1 MRIKTCCVA
10 EPKTIGILGGMGPAA
25 TVDLF
30 DKLVRA
36 TDAATD
42 QDHLRIL
49 VDNNPRIPNRN
60 EAIAGRG
67 PSPVP
72 ALIAGA
78 QGLEREGADF
88 ILISCNTAHFF
99 APEIQ
104 AAIAIPIL
112 SMIEATVNT
121 AKARGAQRVGV
132 LAGTGCI
139 EARLYQDALE
149 RAGIEPLTHNA
160 EDQKRVMALIYRIK
174 GGDLSEASRSEARA
188 LAEVLIARGAEA
200 IVAGCTEAPLVLF
213 QRDVSIP
220 LLNSTDILVER
231 AIAFARQ

>member
-1 MRIKTCCVA
+1 VA

-36 TDAATD
+36 TNAPTD

-49 VDNNPRIPNRN
+49 IDNNPRIPNRN

-78 QGLEREGADF
+78 KGLEREGADF

-99 APEIQ
+99 AADIQ
-104 AAIAIPIL
+104 AAISIPIL
-112 SMIEATVNT
+112 NMIEAVVDA
-121 AKARGAQRVGV
+121 AKARGVKRAGV
-132 LAGTGCI
+132 MAGTGCI
-139 EARLYQDALE
+139 DARLYQDALTHA
-149 RAGIEPLTHNA
+149 RVEPLTHDA
-160 EDQKRVMALIYRIK
+160 EQQARMMALIYRIK
-174 GGDLSEASRSEARA
+174 GGDLSEASRVEARA
-188 LAEVLIARGAEA
+188 LAGVLIAQGAEA
-200 IVAGCTEAPLVLF
+200 IIAGCTEAPLVLF
-213 QRDVSIP
+213 QNDIGVP

-231 AIAFARQ
+231 AIAFARA

>member
-1 MRIKTCCVA
+1 MA

-49 VDNNPRIPNRN
+49 IDNNPRIPNRN
-60 EAIAGRG
+60 DAIAGRG

-78 QGLEREGADF
+78 RGLEREGADC

-99 APEIQ
+99 APEIG
-104 AAIAIPIL
+104 AALSIPIL
-112 SMIEATVNT
+112 NMIEATVDAT
-121 AKARGAQRVGV
+121 KARGVKRAGV
-132 LAGTGCI
+132 MAGTGCI
-139 EARLYQDALE
+139 DAQLYQNALE
-149 RAGIEPLTHNA
+149 RAGIEPVTHDP
-160 EDQKRVMALIYRIK
+160 EEQKRMMALIYRIK
-174 GGDLSEASRSEARA
+174 GGDMASASRAEARA
-188 LAEVLIARGAEA
+188 LAAVLIARGAEA
-200 IVAGCTEAPLVLF
+200 IIAGCTEAPLVLF
-213 QRDVSIP
+213 QRDISIP

-231 AIAFARQ
+231 AIAFASA

>member
-1 MRIKTCCVA
+1 MA

-36 TDAATD
+36 TNAPTD
-42 QDHLRIL
+42 QDHLRLLI
-49 VDNNPRIPNRN
+49 DNNPRIPNRN

-99 APEIQ
+99 APDIQ
-104 AAIAIPIL
+104 AAISIPIL
-112 SMIEATVNT
+112 NMIDAVVDA
-121 AKARGAQRVGV
+121 AKARVVKRAGV
-132 LAGTGCI
+132 MAGTGCI
-139 EARLYQDALE
+139 EARLYQDALSA
-149 RAGIEPLTHNA
+149 AGIDPVTHNA
-160 EDQKRVMALIYRIK
+160 DEQARMMALIYRIK
-174 GGDLSEASRSEARA
+174 GGDLSEASRAEARA
-188 LAEVLIARGAEA
+188 LADVLIAQGAEA
-200 IVAGCTEAPLVLF
+200 IIAGCTEAPLVLF
-213 QRDVSIP
+213 QSDLSVP

-231 AIAFARQ
+231 ALAEAWA

>member
-1 MRIKTCCVA
+1 MA
-10 EPKTIGILGGMGPAA
+10 EPKAIGILGGMGPAA

-36 TDAATD
+36 TNAPTD

-49 VDNNPRIPNRN
+49 IDNNPRIPNRN

-99 APEIQ
+99 AADIQ
-104 AAIAIPIL
+104 AAISIPIL
-112 SMIEATVNT
+112 NMIEATVEA
-121 AKARGAQRVGV
+121 AKARGATRVGV

-139 EARLYQDALE
+139 EARLYQDGLT
-149 RAGIEPLTHNA
+149 RAGIEPLTHDA
-160 EDQKRVMALIYRIK
+160 EEQARMMALIYRIK
-174 GGDLSEASRSEARA
+174 GGDLSEASRVEARA
-188 LAEVLIARGAEA
+188 LAQTLVARGAEA
-200 IVAGCTEAPLVLF
+200 IIAGCTEAPLVLF
-213 QRDVSIP
+213 QNDIRVP
-220 LLNSTDILVER
+220 LLNSTDILIDR
-231 AIAFARQ
+231 AIAFARV

>member
-1 MRIKTCCVA
+1 MA

-42 QDHLRIL
+42 QDHFRIL
-49 VDNNPRIPNRN
+49 IDNNPRIPNRN

-67 PSPVP
+67 PSPVAP
-72 ALIAGA
+72 LIVGA

-104 AAIAIPIL
+104 AAISIPIL
-112 SMIEATVNT
+112 NMIEATVDAAT
-121 AKARGAQRVGV
+121 ARGAKHVGV

-139 EARLYQDALE
+139 EAGLYQDALT
-149 RAGIEPLTHNA
+149 RAGIEPRTHNL
-160 EDQKRVMALIYRIK
+160 EQQERMMALIYRIK
-174 GGDLSEASRSEARA
+174 GGDLSEASRVEARA
-188 LAEVLIARGAEA
+188 LAAALIAHGAEA
-200 IVAGCTEAPLVLF
+200 IIAGCTEAPLVLF
-213 QRDVSIP
+213 QNDIAVP
-220 LLNSTDILVER
+220 LFNSTDILVER

>member
-1 MRIKTCCVA
+1 MA

-36 TDAATD
+36 TNAPTD

-49 VDNNPRIPNRN
+49 IDNNPRIPNRN

-104 AAIAIPIL
+104 AAISIPIL
-112 SMIEATVNT
+112 NMIEATVDA
-121 AKARGAQRVGV
+121 AKARGATHVGV

-149 RAGIEPLTHNA
+149 RAGIAPLTHNA
-160 EDQKRVMALIYRIK
+160 DEQARMMALIYRIK
-174 GGDLSEASRSEARA
+174 GGDLSEASRAEARA
-188 LAEVLIARGAEA
+188 LAGVLIACGAEA
-200 IVAGCTEAPLVLF
+200 IIAGCTEAPLVLF
-213 QRDVSIP
+213 QNDIAIP

-231 AIAFARQ
+231 AIALARA